1 MKGTTLA
8 VVYKKAITALY
19 KALNKSSVL
28 IVQKTKKI
36 RKYLPFLRAQASR
49 KIYLI
54 RKQLWLSIKITLRK
68 LVQVNQIVVHE
79 ILQYDHDVERPTWH
93 ITRST
98 SHAHQKIVMHGSLIF
113 TSVLVAVAI
122 AGLYTAPKIATKVVE
137 ITMKISPTP
146 IVTLTPS
153 PTPTPDLVDQMSPA
167 DRIGQLFMIR
177 VTGDT
182 LTDETKQYISRVQP
196 GGIVLM
202 RDNISDITGTKALV
216 DDVQKIVRNKLFIAV
231 DQEGG
236 TVLRL
241 PWDENTSIAGDHTAA
256 LSKIGANTNL
266 APILDRAVVGGYI
279 HDRAYAT
286 DSATIIQKSQ
296 LLTDV
301 QKKMQIISVGKH
313 FPGIGRATEDPHAR
327 IAQINAY
334 AQELEDDIAPF
345 EQLKERLDMVM
356 SSHVR
361 YSALDGANPATFSYQ
376 IMTELLRNKVDYTG
390 IAITDDL
397 NMDSVVSQRDKYTRA
412 LQAGHDMLLTL
423 EPAVQVDL
431 AIEEVAQA
439 TRSGRLR
446 MQSID
451 ERARRIIDL
460 KRKFGLVQ

>member
-19 KALNKSSVL
+19 KALNKSSALVTL
-28 IVQKTKKI
+28 LSKTVRKYHVFSRGRVQKNVK
-36 RKYLPFLRAQASR
+36 
-49 KIYLI
+49 LI
-54 RKQLWLSIKITLRK
+54 RKQIYLSIRSTLQK
-68 LVQVNQIVVHE
+68 LFQVNQIVVHE
-79 ILQYDHDVERPTWH
+79 IQQYDHEVERPTWH

-98 SHAHQKIVMHGSLIF
+98 SHAHQKIVLHGSLMF
-113 TSVLVAVAI
+113 TAALVAVAI
-122 AGLYTAPKIATKVVE
+122 AGLYTAPKIMTKVVE
-137 ITMKISPTP
+137 ITMKITPTP
-146 IVTLTPS
+146 MVTQAPS
-153 PTPTPDLVDQMSPA
+153 PTPTPDLVAQMSPA

-177 VTGDT
+177 VAGDT
-182 LTDETKQYISRVQP
+182 LTDETKQYITRVQP
-196 GGIVLM
+196 GGVVLM
-202 RDNISDITGTKALV
+202 RDNISDISGTKALV
-216 DDVQKIVRNKLFIAV
+216 DDLQMLVHHKLFIAV

-256 LSKIGANTNL
+256 LTKIDANTNL
-266 APILDRAVVGGYI
+266 APILDRAVDGGYI

-286 DSATIIQKSQ
+286 DSATIIRKSQ
-296 LLTDV
+296 EVIDA
-301 QKKMQIISVGKH
+301 QKKMDIISVGKH

-345 EQLKERLDMVM
+345 EQLKDKLEMVM

-376 IMTELLRNKVDYTG
+376 IMTDLLRNKVGYTG
-390 IAITDDL
+390 VAITDDL

-451 ERARRIIDL
+451 ERVRRIIDL
-460 KRKFGLVQ
+460 KHKFGLVQ

>member
-19 KALNKSSVL
+19 KALNQSSAL
-28 IVQKTKKI
+28 IVQHTKKI
-36 RKYLPFLRAQASR
+36 RKYHPFSSTRLSR
-49 KIYLI
+49 KIRLI
-54 RKQLWLSIKITLRK
+54 RKQLWLSVRSTSRK
-68 LVQVNQIVVHE
+68 LFQVNQIVVHE
-79 ILQYDHDVERPTWH
+79 IQQYDHEVERPTWH
-93 ITRST
+93 ITRNT
-98 SHAHQKIVMHGSLIF
+98 SHAHQKIVLHGSLMF
-113 TSVLVAVAI
+113 TAALVAVAI
-122 AGLYTAPKIATKVVE
+122 AGLYTAPKIMTKMVE
-137 ITMKISPTP
+137 ITMKITPTP
-146 IVTLTPS
+146 MITQAPS
-153 PTPTPDLVDQMSPA
+153 PTPTPDLVAQMSPA

-177 VTGDT
+177 VAGDV
-182 LTDETKQYISRVQP
+182 LTDDTRQYITQAQP
-196 GGIVLM
+196 GGVVLM
-202 RDNISDITGTKALV
+202 RDNISDIAGTKALV
-216 DDVQKIVRNKLFIAV
+216 EDLQKLVRHKLFIAV

-241 PWDENTSIAGDHTAA
+241 PWDENTEVAGDHTAA
-256 LSKIGANTNL
+256 LTKIGANTNL
-266 APILDRAVVGGYI
+266 APILDRAIDGGYI
-279 HDRAYAT
+279 RDRAYAT
-286 DSATIIQKSQ
+286 DSATVIQKSQ
-296 LLTDV
+296 AVIDA
-301 QKKMQIISVGKH
+301 QKKMSIVSVGKH

-345 EQLKERLDMVM
+345 EQLKNKLDMMM

-376 IMTELLRNKVDYTG
+376 IMTELLRNKVGYTG
-390 IAITDDL
+390 VAITDDL

-423 EPAVQVDL
+423 EPSVQVDL

-451 ERARRIIDL
+451 ERVRRIIDL